1 MQGSAAGLAAMAM
14 PLRAQAQ
21 LRLPEG
27 PLTLTRE
34 LTRDL
39 RDGKR
44 IRVTRQWAVT
54 FQRNARSIKV
64 SGYQTSVRVDAPD
77 RLRRLAQIEEER
89 DASGLFPIILSEN
102 GTIMMGGRKD
112 DDSSLAKA
120 VETASAMIAG
130 SNRSAPDKAAA
141 QQHLGT
147 MQRASQPILDTM
159 PKDLF
164 FPQNAPIHDVR
175 PVSLPDGGT
184 GEFELT
190 FSARAAEGGA
200 WLSRAERRITTRLG
214 ADERHST
221 EVWTLQPSAEIAAEA
236 AE

>member
-1 MQGSAAGLAAMAM
+1 MAM
-14 PLRAQAQ
+14 PARAREK

-44 IRVTRQWAVT
+44 ITVMRQWAVT

-64 SGYQTSVRVDAPD
+64 SGYQTSVRVDAPA
-77 RLRRLAQIEEER
+77 RLRQLAQIEEER

-112 DDSSLAKA
+112 DDASLAKA
-120 VETASAMIAG
+120 VEVAREMIAG
-130 SNRSAPDKAAA
+130 SNRSAPDKAAD
-141 QQHLGT
+141 QQHLAT
-147 MQRASQPILDTM
+147 MQRASQPILDTI
-159 PKDLF
+159 PKNLF

-190 FSARAAEGGA
+190 YSAQAAEGA
-200 WLSRAERRITTRLG
+200 PWLLRAERRITTRLG
-214 ADERHST
+214 ADERNSS
-221 EVWTLQPSAEIAAEA
+221 EVWTLRPAAEISAD
-236 AE
+236 

>member
-1 MQGSAAGLAAMAM
+1 MAM
-14 PLRAQAQ
+14 PARAHAR

-44 IRVTRQWAVT
+44 ITVTRQWAVT

-64 SGYQTSVRVDAPD
+64 SGYQTSATVDAPD
-77 RLRRLAQIEEER
+77 KLRRLAQIEEGR

-102 GTIMMGGRKD
+102 GTIMVGGRKD
-112 DDSSLAKA
+112 DDAALTKA
-120 VETASAMIAG
+120 VETARAMIAG

-159 PKDLF
+159 PRDLF
-164 FPQNAPIHDVR
+164 FPQNTPIHDVR

-190 FSARAAEGGA
+190 YSAQPVEGA
-200 WLSRAERRITTRLG
+200 PWLSRAERRITTRLG
-214 ADERHST
+214 ADERHSS
-221 EVWTLQPSAEIAAEA
+221 EVWKLGPAAEISAD
-236 AE
+236 

>member
-1 MQGSAAGLAAMAM
+1 MAL
-14 PLRAQAQ
+14 PLRAHAQ

-27 PLTLTRE
+27 LLTLTRQ

-44 IRVTRQWAVT
+44 ITVTRQWAVT

-64 SGYQTSVRVDAPD
+64 SGCQTSVRVDAPD
-77 RLRRLAQIEEER
+77 KLRRLAQIEEER
-89 DASGLFPIILSEN
+89 DASGLFPIILSED
-102 GTIMMGGRKD
+102 GTIMMGGRED
-112 DDSSLAKA
+112 DDAALTKA
-120 VETASAMIAG
+120 VEAARAMIAG

-141 QQHLGT
+141 QQHLAT

-164 FPQNAPIHDVR
+164 FPQNALIHDVR

-190 FSARAAEGGA
+190 YSARAAEGA
-200 WLSRAERRITTRLG
+200 QWLSRAERRITTRLG
-214 ADERHST
+214 ADERHSS
-221 EVWTLQPSAEIAAEA
+221 EVWTLRPAAEISAD
-236 AE
+236 